1 MSLRGRLLAGLLGLS
16 LLGMLAVGGGTY
28 LALRSF
34 LIGRLDQ
41 QLVNARRAVGR
52 VLANPSA
59 ADGKPVDAQTLRDVG
74 PTDTFYEL
82 RDAAG
87 HVDVIAQAGAVDQL
101 LPAPRLPA
109 ALHPPPAATATPFAT
124 PALSFD
130 AAATSGSGSYR
141 VQASSL
147 PDGRGVLVVAMP
159 LDSVT
164 ATLSRL
170 IEIEIV
176 IATLVLGLLAIGA
189 FALLRAGLRPLERIA
204 ETAGGIADGDLD
216 VRVAPADARSEIG
229 RLGLALNGMLER
241 LEDAFARR
249 DRSEEQLRRFV
260 ANASHELRTPLTS
273 IRGYAALFRRG
284 ARDNPDDLAKSMNRI
299 ESEAT
304 RMGALIDDMLLLA
317 RLDEHRPLERRPVD
331 LTALV
336 RDAVADARAR
346 DPDREITLREGDAPV
361 VIGDDLRLRQVAGN
375 LLANAQIHTP
385 SGARVDVEVGS
396 RGDHATLTVTDHGP
410 GINPEQ
416 APHVFER
423 FFRASSS
430 DARGQASQSSGSG
443 LGLAIVAAV
452 IDSHQG
458 TATLRPTPGGGAT
471 FEISLPLAPAGIPPG
486 EDSDPATPR
495 PAPSAS
501 A

>member
-16 LLGMLAVGGGTY
+16 LLGMVAVGGRTY

-34 LIGRLDQ
+34 LIGRVDQ
-41 QLVNARRAVGR
+41 QLVNARRSVGR
-52 VLANPSA
+52 GLADPSA
-59 ADGKPVDAQTLRDVG
+59 TGATPVDAQTLRDVG

-87 HVDVIAQAGAVDQL
+87 QIEVTAQAGAVDQL

-109 ALHPPPAATATPFAT
+109 VLHPPPALAVPFAT

-130 AAATSGSGSYR
+130 AAAVSGSGSYR
-141 VQASSL
+141 VQVSSL
-147 PDGRGVLVVAMP
+147 PDGRGLLVVAMP
-159 LDSVT
+159 LGSLN

-176 IATLVLGLLAIGA
+176 IATVVLALLATGA
-189 FALLRAGLRPLERIA
+189 FALLRRGLRPLERIA
-204 ETAGGIADGDLD
+204 KTAEGIADGDLD
-216 VRVAPADARSEIG
+216 VRVTPADARSEIG

-284 ARDNPDDLAKSMNRI
+284 ARDNPDDLATSMDRI

-317 RLDEHRPLERRPVD
+317 RLDEQRPLEHRPVD
-331 LTALV
+331 LMGLA

-346 DPDREITLREGDAPV
+346 DPDGEIALRERSPLIVVGDE
-361 VIGDDLRLRQVAGN
+361 LRLRQVAAN
-375 LLANAQIHTP
+375 LIANAQLHTP
-385 SGARVDVEVGS
+385 PKTPVEVEVDT
-396 RGDHATLTVTDHGP
+396 RGDQATLTVSDHGP
-410 GINPEQ
+410 GIDPKQ
-416 APHVFER
+416 ATHVFER
-423 FFRASSS
+423 FFRGSSS
-430 DARGQASQSSGSG
+430 GARDEASQSSGSG
-443 LGLAIVAAV
+443 LGLAIVAA
-452 IDSHQG
+452 IMTSHAG
-458 TATLRPTPGGGAT
+458 TATLRPTRGGGAT
-471 FEISLPLAPAGIPPG
+471 FEVSLPLAAVGAPSGEPSAPPPG
-486 EDSDPATPR
+486 PLAPDATR
-495 PAPSAS
+495 
-501 A
+501 